1 MQGHWAAET
10 KALQQ
15 LSTDNIRKII
25 FWKLIYFSLVDGG
38 YTNWSEFSSCTVS
51 CGQGTK
57 TRTRNCTNP
66 LPQHGG
72 NYCQGRSTQSVPCLV
87 RHCPINGNYT
97 EWTEF
102 TSCSITCGGG
112 KRTRSRTCLNPRP
125 QYGGLNCSSLGPAQ
139 EGEDCNTHACPI
151 DGGYSEWSTFGACS
165 ATCGNGL
172 KRRTRLCNSPLP
184 QYGGMDCSIIGPA
197 QETRVCFIKLCPV
210 DGNYSNWSSFG
221 SCSKSCGVG
230 EKSRTRKCDNP
241 VPVGEGRNCS
251 HIGPPIDIQPCNT
264 QPCPR
269 SGGYTP
275 WSDFSPCTASCGG
288 GTHFRR
294 RNCTNPPPAVG
305 GRDCVRLG
313 PSEETNLCNTHS
325 CPVDGGYGE
334 WSQFSQ
340 CSRTCGGGDKK
351 RSRSCNNPAPEHGG
365 RNCSGLGPAQETQ
378 SCSSNKCPGELYDAV
393 SS

>member
-1 MQGHWAAET
+1 M
-10 KALQQ
+10 
-15 LSTDNIRKII
+15 
-25 FWKLIYFSLVDGG
+25 IYFCLVDGG

-102 TSCSITCGGG
+102 TSCSLTCGGG
-112 KRTRSRTCLNPRP
+112 TRNRSRTCLNPRP

-172 KRRTRLCNSPLP
+172 KRRTRFCNSPPP

-294 RNCTNPPPAVG
+294 RNCTNPPPAAG
-305 GRDCVRLG
+305 GRDCVLLG
-313 PSEETNLCNTHS
+313 PPEETNLCNTHS

-351 RSRSCNNPAPEHGG
+351 RSRSCNSPAPEHGG

-378 SCSSNKCPGELYDAV
+378 SCNSNKCPGELYDAV